1 MVAATSKR
9 KRMAATA
16 TGSYLPDEL
25 WERIFKFLNNDFK
38 NIYDIRNSFKSLSP
52 VSKQFLSIT
61 NRLRFSVTITD
72 QTIPFIHR
80 LFKRFPYV
88 TSLNITLSSRD
99 LNELLSE
106 ISAFPLNIKSLALFR
121 PVKFPE
127 NGLRAF
133 SLKMKNLT
141 SITCYRIASGVD
153 KSDLFFI
160 ADCFPLL
167 EELMLSG
174 IGYPRYYHNDDQ
186 LLALPKL
193 RKIALS
199 RNFMGNQSIYH
210 LCKNCHLLQ
219 DVKVIEGLPQHPPV
233 YAIGSDQCDWFGST
247 TYAIGWDPRHMR

>member
-9 KRMAATA
+9 KRMAAAA
-16 TGSYLPDEL
+16 TVAYLPDEL
-25 WERIFKFLNNDFK
+25 WELIFKFLIDVNNLPSLSL
-38 NIYDIRNSFKSLSP
+38 RNSFKSLSA

-72 QTIPFIHR
+72 GTIPFIPR
-80 LFKRFPYV
+80 LFERFPYV
-88 TSLNITLSSRD
+88 TSLDITLSSRD

-106 ISAFPLNIKSLALFR
+106 ISAFPLNIKSLALYH

-153 KSDLFFI
+153 KSDLFFV

-167 EELMLSG
+167 EELILSG
-174 IGYPRYYHNDDQ
+174 LGYPRCYHDDNQ

-199 RNFMGNQSIYH
+199 PNFMGRQSIND
-210 LCKNCHLLQ
+210 LCKNCDLLQ
-219 DVKVIEGLPQHPPV
+219 EVTVIEDLPSPLLDIDDDDDDYCVCGAYH
-233 YAIGSDQCDWFGST
+233 G
-247 TYAIGWDPRHMR
+247 